1 MTLLFMLI
9 IIAGMPLLAA
19 ISYRNIKTLESE
31 ETDLQLSKAPIYIQS
46 MVMQAGICWLAY
58 YVAKQEGFH
67 ISLGGIYSFYTIVA
81 AVSFLAITLCFAYFG
96 QRFKDKN
103 NEGTLQYLLPQ
114 NSRERLLWILA
125 VIVAAF
131 CEEYMYRGVLYQL
144 MLVHTEGK
152 IWAAVLLSA
161 VIFGFGHG
169 TQGEKAIIQIIPF
182 AIGFHILAIFSG
194 GLLLPMI
201 VHFIYNISVELFFG
215 KKIIRQ

>member
-31 ETDLQLSKAPIYIQS
+31 EKNLQLSKAPIYFQS

-58 YVAKQEGFH
+58 FVAKQEGFQ
-67 ISLGGIYSFYTIVA
+67 ISLKGNYSFYTIGASVLFLIIA
-81 AVSFLAITLCFAYFG
+81 LSFAFFA

-103 NEGTLQYLLPQ
+103 KESTLQYLLPQ

-144 MLVHTEGK
+144 MLVHTDGK
-152 IWAAVLLSA
+152 IWVAVLLSA
-161 VIFGFGHG
+161 IIFGFGHG

-182 AIGFHILAIFSG
+182 AVGFHILAIFSD

-215 KKIIRQ
+215 NKIIRQ

>member
-31 ETDLQLSKAPIYIQS
+31 EKNLQLSKAPIYFQS

-58 YVAKQEGFH
+58 FVAKQEGFQ
-67 ISLGGIYSFYTIVA
+67 ISLKGNYSFYTIGASVLFLIIA
-81 AVSFLAITLCFAYFG
+81 LSFAFFA

-103 NEGTLQYLLPQ
+103 KESTLQYLLPQ

-144 MLVHTEGK
+144 MLVHTDGK
-152 IWAAVLLSA
+152 IWVAVLLSA

-182 AIGFHILAIFSG
+182 AVGFHILAIFSD

-201 VHFIYNISVELFFG
+201 VHFMYNISVELFFG
-215 KKIIRQ
+215 NKIIRQ

>member
-19 ISYRNIKTLESE
+19 ISYRNIKTLESQ
-31 ETDLQLSKAPIYIQS
+31 ETNLQLSKAPIYFQS
-46 MVMQAGICWLAY
+46 MVMQASISWLAY
-58 YVAKQEGFH
+58 YVAGKEGFH
-67 ISLGGIYSFYTIVA
+67 ISLKGVYSFYTIGASVLFLTIA
-81 AVSFLAITLCFAYFG
+81 LSFAFFA

-103 NEGTLQYLLPQ
+103 KESTLQYLLPQ

-144 MLVHTEGK
+144 MLVHTDGK
-152 IWAAVLLSA
+152 IWVAVLLSA

-182 AIGFHILAIFSG
+182 
-194 GLLLPMI
+194 
-201 VHFIYNISVELFFG
+201 SV
-215 KKIIRQ
+215 

>member
-31 ETDLQLSKAPIYIQS
+31 EKNLQLSKAPIYFQS

-58 YVAKQEGFH
+58 FVAKQEGFQ
-67 ISLGGIYSFYTIVA
+67 ISLKGNYSFYTIGASVLFLIIA
-81 AVSFLAITLCFAYFG
+81 LSFAFFA

-103 NEGTLQYLLPQ
+103 KESTLQYLLPQ
-114 NSRERLLWILA
+114 NNRERLLWILA

-131 CEEYMYRGVLYQL
+131 CEEYMYRGVLYQV
-144 MLVHTEGK
+144 MLIHTDGK

-161 VIFGFGHG
+161 IIFGFGHG

-182 AIGFHILAIFSG
+182 AVGFHILAIFSE

-201 VHFIYNISVELFFG
+201 VHFIYNFSVELFFI
-215 KKIIRQ
+215 KKI

>member
-19 ISYRNIKTLESE
+19 ISYRNIKTLESQ
-31 ETDLQLSKAPIYIQS
+31 ETNLQLSKAPIYFQS

-58 YVAKQEGFH
+58 FVAKQEGFQ
-67 ISLGGIYSFYTIVA
+67 ISLKGNYSFYTIGASVLFLIIA
-81 AVSFLAITLCFAYFG
+81 LSFAFFA

-103 NEGTLQYLLPQ
+103 KESTLQYLLPQ

-144 MLVHTEGK
+144 MLVHTDGK

-182 AIGFHILAIFSG
+182 AVGFHILAIFSD

-201 VHFIYNISVELFFG
+201 VHFVYNISVELFFG
-215 KKIIRQ
+215 NKIIRQ

>member
-31 ETDLQLSKAPIYIQS
+31 EKNLQLSKAPIYFQS

-58 YVAKQEGFH
+58 FVAKQEGFQ
-67 ISLGGIYSFYTIVA
+67 ISLKGNYSFYTIGASVLFLIIA
-81 AVSFLAITLCFAYFG
+81 LSFAFFA

-103 NEGTLQYLLPQ
+103 KESTLQYLLPQ

-144 MLVHTEGK
+144 MLIHTDGK

-182 AIGFHILAIFSG
+182 AVGFHILAILSD

-201 VHFIYNISVELFFG
+201 VHFVYNISVELFFG
-215 KKIIRQ
+215 NKIIRQ

>member
-19 ISYRNIKTLESE
+19 ISYRNIKTLESQ
-31 ETDLQLSKAPIYIQS
+31 ETNLQLSKAPIYFQS

-58 YVAKQEGFH
+58 FVAKQEGFQ
-67 ISLGGIYSFYTIVA
+67 ISLKGNYSFYTIGASVLFLIIA
-81 AVSFLAITLCFAYFG
+81 LSFAFFA

-103 NEGTLQYLLPQ
+103 KESTLQYLLPQ

-144 MLVHTEGK
+144 MLIHTDGK

-182 AIGFHILAIFSG
+182 AVGFHILAILSD

-201 VHFIYNISVELFFG
+201 VHFVYNISVELFFG
-215 KKIIRQ
+215 NKIIRQ

>member
-31 ETDLQLSKAPIYIQS
+31 EKNLQLSKAPIYFQS
-46 MVMQAGICWLAY
+46 MAMQAGICWLAY
-58 YVAKQEGFH
+58 FVAKQEGFQ
-67 ISLGGIYSFYTIVA
+67 ISLKGNYSFYTIGASVLFLIIA
-81 AVSFLAITLCFAYFG
+81 LSFAFFA

-103 NEGTLQYLLPQ
+103 KESTLQYLLPQ

-144 MLVHTEGK
+144 MLVHTDGK
-152 IWAAVLLSA
+152 IWVAVLLSA

-182 AIGFHILAIFSG
+182 AVGFHILAIFSD

-215 KKIIRQ
+215 NKIIRQ

>member
-31 ETDLQLSKAPIYIQS
+31 EKNLQLSKAPIYFQS
-46 MVMQAGICWLAY
+46 MAMQAGICWLAY
-58 YVAKQEGFH
+58 FVAKQEGFQ
-67 ISLGGIYSFYTIVA
+67 ISLKGNYSFYTISASVLFLIIA
-81 AVSFLAITLCFAYFG
+81 LSFAFFA

-103 NEGTLQYLLPQ
+103 KESTLQYLLPQ

-144 MLVHTEGK
+144 MLVHTDGK
-152 IWAAVLLSA
+152 IWVAVLLSA

-182 AIGFHILAIFSG
+182 AVGFHILAIFSD

-215 KKIIRQ
+215 NKIIRQ

>member
-19 ISYRNIKTLESE
+19 ISYRNIKTLESQ
-31 ETDLQLSKAPIYIQS
+31 ETDLQLSKAPIYFQS
-46 MVMQAGICWLAY
+46 MVMQAGVCWLAY
-58 YVAKQEGFH
+58 YVAKQEGIH
-67 ISLGGIYSFYTIVA
+67 ISLSGVYSFYTIGASVLFLTIA
-81 AVSFLAITLCFAYFG
+81 LSFAFFA

-103 NEGTLQYLLPQ
+103 KESTLQYLLPQ

-144 MLVHTEGK
+144 MLIHTEGK

-161 VIFGFGHG
+161 IIFGFGHG
-169 TQGEKAIIQIIPF
+169 TQGEKAILQIIPF
-182 AIGFHILAIFSG
+182 AIGFHVLAIFSG

-201 VHFIYNISVELFFG
+201 VHFIYNISVELLFG
-215 KKIIRQ
+215 KKI

>member
-31 ETDLQLSKAPIYIQS
+31 EKNLQLSKAPIYFQS
-46 MVMQAGICWLAY
+46 MAMQAGICWLAY
-58 YVAKQEGFH
+58 FVAKQEGFQ
-67 ISLGGIYSFYTIVA
+67 ISLKGNYSFYTISASVLFLIIA
-81 AVSFLAITLCFAYFG
+81 LSFAFFA

-103 NEGTLQYLLPQ
+103 KESTLQYLLPQ

-125 VIVAAF
+125 VVVAAF

-144 MLVHTEGK
+144 MLVHTDGK
-152 IWAAVLLSA
+152 IWVAVLLSA
-161 VIFGFGHG
+161 IIFGFGHG

-182 AIGFHILAIFSG
+182 AVGFHILAIFSD

-215 KKIIRQ
+215 NKIIRQ

>member
-19 ISYRNIKTLESE
+19 ISYRNIKTLESQ
-31 ETDLQLSKAPIYIQS
+31 ETNLQLSKAPIYFQS

-58 YVAKQEGFH
+58 FVAKQEGFQ
-67 ISLGGIYSFYTIVA
+67 ISLKGNYSFYTIGASVLFLIIA
-81 AVSFLAITLCFAYFG
+81 LSFAFFA

-103 NEGTLQYLLPQ
+103 KESTLQYLLPQ

-144 MLVHTEGK
+144 MLVHTDGK
-152 IWAAVLLSA
+152 IWIAVLLSA

-182 AIGFHILAIFSG
+182 AVGFHILAIFSD

-201 VHFIYNISVELFFG
+201 VHFVYNISVELFFG
-215 KKIIRQ
+215 NKIIRQ

>member
-19 ISYRNIKTLESE
+19 ISYRNIKILESE
-31 ETDLQLSKAPIYIQS
+31 EKNLQLSKAPIYFQS

-58 YVAKQEGFH
+58 FVAKQEGFQ
-67 ISLGGIYSFYTIVA
+67 ISLKGNYSFYTIGASVLFLIIA
-81 AVSFLAITLCFAYFG
+81 LSFAFFA

-103 NEGTLQYLLPQ
+103 KESTLQYLLPQ

-125 VIVAAF
+125 VVVAAF

-144 MLVHTEGK
+144 MLVHTDGK
-152 IWAAVLLSA
+152 IWVAVLLSA

-182 AIGFHILAIFSG
+182 AVGFHILAIFSE

-215 KKIIRQ
+215 NKIIRP

>member
-1 MTLLFMLI
+1 
-9 IIAGMPLLAA
+9 
-19 ISYRNIKTLESE
+19 
-31 ETDLQLSKAPIYIQS
+31 
-46 MVMQAGICWLAY
+46 MQAGICWLAY
-58 YVAKQEGFH
+58 FVAKQEGFQ
-67 ISLGGIYSFYTIVA
+67 ISLKGNYSFYTIGTSVLFLIIA
-81 AVSFLAITLCFAYFG
+81 LSFAFFA

-103 NEGTLQYLLPQ
+103 KESTLQYLLPQ

-144 MLVHTEGK
+144 MLVHTDGK

-182 AIGFHILAIFSG
+182 AVGFHILAIFSD

-215 KKIIRQ
+215 NKIIRQ